1 MTPRHPRDGDP
12 LDREVDEALALANES
27 PPAPERPAPSGQE
40 EHWAD
45 VALDLANG
53 RPDPPVPERSRGESG
68 DPTGTDW
75 VETALDLAHG
85 RSGKQRKSR
94 DPAGGEMAGG
104 DGAGR
109 DRAGRD
115 RAGRD
120 RAGRDKTG
128 RDKTGADRPGG
139 TGSLDDDVS
148 MWRASLGQPT
158 SGGTSARNTR
168 SRGPAPQAPRPKRTP
183 GAPGSHPH
191 PHPHPQ
197 RTPSTPGT
205 PASHPHAHSPMT
217 EPHHSPTPWPDA
229 RAIAARAAVKEAAHT
244 APVMLPLSEALGQVL
259 AAPLAA
265 LTDLPPFDTSAM
277 DGWALS
283 GPGPWRLP
291 TDEENQGHGILAGHG
306 EAAPLPD
313 GHAVRI
319 ATGAR
324 VPPGATAVLR
334 SEYGTD
340 AGDGWLHASPAHP
353 VVLGQDIRTRGQECR
368 SGDQLLPA
376 GTLVTPAVLG
386 LAAAAGYDELPT
398 VRRPRV
404 EVLVLGD
411 ELLTEG
417 LPYDGRIRDAL
428 GPMVGPWLRALG
440 AELSGTR
447 RLADE
452 ADAVYAAVAESSA
465 DVVVT
470 TGGTAAGP
478 LDHVHPTLRR
488 LGAEL
493 LVDGVAVRP
502 GHPMLLA
509 RLAPVGPERE
519 GSGPEDA
526 EPGSPEPGGP
536 GPGSPGRGSPA
547 PGSPG
552 PGSREPGS
560 SGSGSREPGSPG
572 RGSPGP
578 RKPEPGNSGP
588 ARPESSGN
596 AESPRGAE
604 GRRSPSGPARHLVG
618 LPGNP
623 LAAVSGLLTLAEPL
637 LRTLTGR
644 PAPAPGPA
652 PLAEAVQGHPRDTR
666 LVPVAFRQDMAVP
679 LRFNGPAMLRGIAVA
694 DGLAVIPP
702 GGAKRGAEVEVLDLP
717 WSASATGQAT
727 DTDPAADRSAGRPA
741 GGAADRS
748 ADRAADRQGGRAAD
762 RQGGRATGRVTDRR
776 ATGRVTGRHA
786 TGREDDE
793 DISPQEGPA

>member
-27 PPAPERPAPSGQE
+27 PPQGPEPPGAEPE
-40 EHWAD
+40 EDWAD
-45 VALDLANG
+45 AALSLANG
-53 RPDPPVPERSRGESG
+53 RPAQPTRERGPGDTDGPRGSG
-68 DPTGTDW
+68 DTDGLRETDGTGHADDIDAIAGTGTSTGTGARTGAPARTDW
-75 VETALDLAHG
+75 VETALDLARDAAEEPAALLDAQGHVRRRPEVYS
-85 RSGKQRKSR
+85 RSRSSGS
-94 DPAGGEMAGG
+94 PTSEG
-104 DGAGR
+104 
-109 DRAGRD
+109 
-115 RAGRD
+115 
-120 RAGRDKTG
+120 
-128 RDKTGADRPGG
+128 TGAKG
-139 TGSLDDDVS
+139 
-148 MWRASLGQPT
+148 
-158 SGGTSARNTR
+158 TR
-168 SRGPAPQAPRPKRTP
+168 SRAPAHQAPPPHPKRTP
-183 GAPGSHPH
+183 GPSA
-191 PHPHPQ
+191 PHPQ
-197 RTPSTPGT
+197 PSMD
-205 PASHPHAHSPMT
+205 APHRR
-217 EPHHSPTPWPDA
+217 PTSWPDA

-244 APVMLPLSEALGQVL
+244 APVMRPLSEALGQVL

-291 TDEENQGHGILAGHG
+291 TGAEDQDHPGILAGHG
-306 EAAPLPD
+306 ETAPLPD

-386 LAAAAGYDELPT
+386 LAGAAGYDELPT

-417 LPYDGRIRDAL
+417 LPHDGRIRDAL

-440 AELSGTR
+440 AEVMGTR

-452 ADAVYAAVAESSA
+452 EDVVHAAVAESTA

-509 RLAPVGPERE
+509 RLARESPVKQSPSDQGNPGNTEPPEPLERPER
-519 GSGPEDA
+519 
-526 EPGSPEPGGP
+526 
-536 GPGSPGRGSPA
+536 PGR
-547 PGSPG
+547 
-552 PGSREPGS
+552 
-560 SGSGSREPGSPG
+560 
-572 RGSPGP
+572 
-578 RKPEPGNSGP
+578 
-588 ARPESSGN
+588 
-596 AESPRGAE
+596 
-604 GRRSPSGPARHLVG
+604 PARHLVG

-637 LRTLTGR
+637 LRTMTGR
-644 PAPAPGPA
+644 PAPDPGTA

-666 LVPVAFRQDMAVP
+666 LVPVTFRQDTAVP
-679 LRFNGPAMLRGIAVA
+679 LRFNGPAMLRGIAAA

-702 GGAKRGAEVEVLDLP
+702 GGAKRGTEVDVLDLP
-717 WSASATGQAT
+717 WSASATEQPSHTEQAPQRTAQAPQRPAQAPQRTDKAPQRTTQAT
-727 DTDPAADRSAGRPA
+727 DG
-741 GGAADRS
+741 
-748 ADRAADRQGGRAAD
+748 
-762 RQGGRATGRVTDRR
+762 
-776 ATGRVTGRHA
+776 
-786 TGREDDE
+786 E